1 MAVGEVTGEP
11 ADSSSAQRSEQRGAG
26 ELSTGRP
33 TLPPVPVGPQ
43 GTDNEPLT
51 ASQRI
56 ELDDVIAAAE
66 RVTGLR
72 FAVYLGELGGDV
84 GGDVE
89 TGAREVHAALGAEAP
104 VAALLAVSP
113 AQRVVQVVTGGEA
126 ARRISDRSARLA
138 VLATVASVSQG
149 DLLGGLVNGIRTL
162 ADQAGTLPERADW

>member
-1 MAVGEVTGEP
+1 MAVGEVTGESTGSDPVP
-11 ADSSSAQRSEQRGAG
+11 AERSDAG
-26 ELSTGRP
+26 QVATGRP
-33 TLPPVPVGPQ
+33 SLPPVPVGPQ
-43 GTDNEPLT
+43 GMDNEPLT
-51 ASQRI
+51 PSERI
-56 ELDDVIAAAE
+56 ELDEVIAAAE

-72 FAVYLGELGGDV
+72 FAVYLGELGADL
-84 GGDVE
+84 GGDVD
-89 TGAREVHAALGAEAP
+89 TGAREAHAALGAEAP

-113 AQRVVQVVTGGEA
+113 GQRVVQVVTGGEA